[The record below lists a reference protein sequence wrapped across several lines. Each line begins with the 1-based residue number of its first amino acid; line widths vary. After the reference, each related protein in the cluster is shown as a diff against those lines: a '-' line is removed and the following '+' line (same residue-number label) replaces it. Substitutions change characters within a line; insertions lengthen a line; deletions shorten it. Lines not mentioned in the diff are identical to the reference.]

1 MKTPQPLALVSRR
14 AWLARALVVLVLAL
28 APGLALAA
36 PAPSDAVLEA
46 ISALRGQLEGLR
58 GGGAEPSQPQ
68 VVDTVRAVVLPRVD
82 VEMAARLVLGRHWR
96 DATEAQRQAF
106 IDAERDLLLRLYA
119 AHALDYLD
127 AEVEVVATQ
136 VAPDGQR
143 SGVRTRVSRPGKP
156 EVSVD
161 YQLRLANDEWKV
173 FDAVVNGVSAII
185 TLRNAI
191 GEDISRFGLDAT
203 IDKLREKLAEVQ
215 TPST

>member
-1 MKTPQPLALVSRR
+1 MKNTPFIVLSRR
-14 AWLARALVVLVLAL
+14 ACFARAFIVLLLAL
-28 APGLALAA
+28 SSGLACAA
-36 PAPSDAVLEA
+36 PAPSEAVLEA
-46 ISALRGQLEGLR
+46 IAALRGQLEGLR
-58 GGGAEPSQPQ
+58 GTGAEPSQPQ
-68 VVDTVRAVVLPRVD
+68 VVDTVREVVLPRVD

-96 DATEAQRQAF
+96 DATDEQRQAF

-191 GEDISRFGLDAT
+191 GEDISRFGLDGT
-203 IDKLREKLAEVQ
+203 IERLRAKLTQVE
-215 TPST
+215 TPAS

>member
-1 MKTPQPLALVSRR
+1 MNTTPFLVLSRR
-14 AWLARALVVLVLAL
+14 ACFARALIVLLLAL
-28 APGLALAA
+28 SSGLACAA
-36 PAPSDAVLEA
+36 PAPSEAVLEA
-46 ISALRGQLEGLR
+46 ITALRGQLEGLR
-58 GGGAEPSQPQ
+58 GGGEPSQPQ
-68 VVDTVRAVVLPRVD
+68 VVDTVREVVLPRVD

-96 DATEAQRQAF
+96 DATDAQRQAF

-191 GEDISRFGLDAT
+191 GEDISRFGLDGT
-203 IDKLREKLAEVQ
+203 IERLREKLTQVE
-215 TPST
+215 TPAS

>member
-1 MKTPQPLALVSRR
+1 MLSRR
-14 AWLARALVVLVLAL
+14 ACLARAFLVLL
-28 APGLALAA
+28 LTLPSSVVLAA
-36 PAPSDAVLEA
+36 PAPSEAVLEA
-46 ISALRGQLEGLR
+46 ITALRGQLEGLR
-58 GGGAEPSQPQ
+58 GDGAEPSQPQ
-68 VVDTVRAVVLPRVD
+68 VVDTVREVVLPRVD

-96 DATEAQRQAF
+96 DATDAQRQAF

-191 GEDISRFGLDAT
+191 GEDISRFGLDGT
-203 IDKLREKLAEVQ
+203 ITRLREKLSEVQ
-215 TPST
+215 TPAS